1 MSKNNPY
8 QAFYF
13 SEFNYFI
20 ISRFLVT
27 ISFAIQ
33 FIVIEWFVYQLTK
46 NPLHLGLIALAEII
60 PAVGLS
66 FISGHF
72 IDKSEKRKA
81 VLFSIVLSFMLSI
94 LFYFL
99 FSFKNYF
106 STTMFLVVLYSLVF
120 IFGVIRA
127 FFSPSVFSLF
137 SLILPKEVYA
147 NGTTWSSS
155 AWQIG
160 AVIGPALAGILLSF
174 FSEKN
179 AILFSSFFLLIC
191 CILIS
196 LIKKK
201 PIIYK
206 KTDSVKESI
215 TAGLK
220 FVYKNKIIL
229 TAMSLDLFA
238 VLFGG
243 ATALLPIFI
252 TDEIITVKSY
262 KNELLYFSNSFGY
275 HLNFEQLKSLAFG
288 IIRTA
293 PAFGA
298 IITMIFIA
306 YIPIKNKTGIK
317 LIVAVLFFGI
327 FIICFGFS
335 KHFWLSFVFLL
346 LSGIADGFSVV
357 IRSTI
362 LQLLTPDEMRGR
374 VAAVNTIFVGSSNE
388 LGAFESGV
396 TAKWFGA
403 VKATVLGGV
412 ITCVVACSSYF
423 ISTKMKSFELKD

>member
-1 MSKNNPY
+1 MLKNNPY
-8 QAFYF
+8 QAFQYP
-13 SEFNYFI
+13 EFNYFI

-27 ISFAIQ
+27 VSFAIQ
-33 FIVIEWFVYQLTK
+33 FIVIEWFVYKITK
-46 NPLHLGLIALAEII
+46 NPLHLGLVALAEII

-72 IDKSEKRKA
+72 IDKSEKRNA
-81 VLFSIVLSFMLSI
+81 VLFSIISSFVLSLF
-94 LFYFL
+94 FYFL
-99 FSFKNYF
+99 FSFKDYF
-106 STTMFLVVLYSLVF
+106 STNTFLILLYFLVF
-120 IFGVIRA
+120 IVGVIRA
-127 FFSPSVFSLF
+127 FFAPSVFSLF

-160 AVIGPALAGILLSF
+160 AVVGPALAGILLSI
-174 FSEKN
+174 FSEAN
-179 AILFSSFFLLIC
+179 SILFSSCFLLIC
-191 CILIS
+191 CLLIS
-196 LIKKK
+196 LITKK

-206 KTDSVKESI
+206 KSDSIKESI
-215 TAGLK
+215 TVGLK
-220 FVYKNKIIL
+220 FVYSNKIIL

-243 ATALLPIFI
+243 AIALLPIFI
-252 TDEIITVKSY
+252 TDEIISINSY
-262 KNELLYFSNSFGY
+262 KNELLYFAKIFNY
-275 HLNFEQLKSLAFG
+275 HLNLEQLKSLAFG

-317 LIVAVLFFGI
+317 LIVSVLFFGI
-327 FIICFGFS
+327 FIICFGLS
-335 KHFWLSFVFLL
+335 KHFWLSFIFLL
-346 LSGIADGFSVV
+346 FSGIADGFSVV

-388 LGAFESGV
+388 LGAFESGI
-396 TAKWFGA
+396 TAKWFGTIR
-403 VKATVLGGV
+403 ATLIGGV
-412 ITCVVACSSYF
+412 ITCLVASSSYF
-423 ISTKMKSFELKD
+423 LSPKMKKFELKN

>member
-1 MSKNNPY
+1 LSKNNPF
-8 QAFYF
+8 QAFQY

-20 ISRFLVT
+20 FSRFLVT

-66 FISGHF
+66 LISGHI
-72 IDKSEKRKA
+72 IDKNEKRNA
-81 VLFSIVLSFMLSI
+81 VLFSIISSFLLSLF
-94 LFYFL
+94 FYFI
-99 FSFKNYF
+99 FNSKNYF
-106 STTMFLVVLYSLVF
+106 STNTFLFLLYFLVF
-120 IFGVIRA
+120 IVGIIRA
-127 FFSPSVFSLF
+127 FFAPSVFSLF

-160 AVIGPALAGILLSF
+160 AILGPALAGILLSI
-174 FSEKN
+174 FSEAN

-206 KTDSVKESI
+206 KSDSIKESI
-215 TAGLK
+215 SVGLK
-220 FVYKNKIIL
+220 FVFGNKIIL

-243 ATALLPIFI
+243 AIALLPIFI
-252 TDEIITVKSY
+252 TDEIIFIKSY
-262 KNELLYFSNSFGY
+262 KNELVFFAEIFNY
-275 HLNFEQLKSLAFG
+275 HLNLEQLKSLAFG
-288 IIRTA
+288 ILRTA

-306 YIPIKNKTGIK
+306 YIPIKNKTGVK
-317 LIVAVLFFGI
+317 LIIAVLFFGI

-335 KHFWLSFVFLL
+335 KHFWLSFLFLF

-362 LQLLTPDEMRGR
+362 LQLLTPDDMRGR

-396 TAKWFGA
+396 TAKWFGTIR
-403 VKATVLGGV
+403 ATVLGGI
-412 ITCVVACSSYF
+412 ITCFVACSSYF
-423 ISTKMKSFELKD
+423 ISPKMKNFEMKD